1 MKNFEKEQPKLCLEI
16 LQNHITSNTEE
27 YRRTIIFSVQTLGNL
42 NGDEDSDYY
51 VKDDELLDIPLINRL
66 STKEDTCGVI
76 NQDEWLYDYILQINS
91 LDQQICKEKYDT
103 QKEPDMVPFAS
114 VPVVQ
119 ILSSSD
125 DDIGRYEYYA
135 DVYSEDN
142 DSVQLHLTVERH

>member
-76 NQDEWLYDYILQINS
+76 NQDE
-91 LDQQICKEKYDT
+91 
-103 QKEPDMVPFAS
+103 
-114 VPVVQ
+114 
-119 ILSSSD
+119 
-125 DDIGRYEYYA
+125 
-135 DVYSEDN
+135 
-142 DSVQLHLTVERH
+142 